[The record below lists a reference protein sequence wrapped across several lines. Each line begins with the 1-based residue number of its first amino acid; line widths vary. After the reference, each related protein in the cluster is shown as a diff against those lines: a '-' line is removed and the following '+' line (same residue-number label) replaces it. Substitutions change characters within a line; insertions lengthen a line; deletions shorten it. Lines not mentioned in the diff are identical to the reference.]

1 MAPMELTDRVAVVT
15 GGASGIGRA
24 LALRLAEEGASGVV
38 VADLDAPGASRSA
51 TTTPRVPSS
60 ASRQAS
66 ARPMPD
72 APPVTTATLS
82 VSSMGAII
90 AGGGGRAL
98 CR

>member
-1 MAPMELTDRVAVVT
+1 MSFATAC
-15 GGASGIGRA
+15 
-24 LALRLAEEGASGVV
+24 
-38 VADLDAPGASRSA
+38 APGASRSA
-51 TTTPRVPSS
+51 TTTPRAPSS
-60 ASRQAS
+60 ANRQAS